1 MPSRNINKIQTL
13 ASVLGDL
20 LNNVVFVG
28 GSVLEL
34 YVTDHAAYENRP
46 TDDIDVVIS
55 SPTLGGFYSWE
66 QQLEAKGFEKVSDN
80 SDSPSKKHLWRHE
93 DIKLNLIPMFTESL
107 GYTNRWYEEAVFHAS
122 SFNLPNGTAIK
133 LFPAAYYLA
142 SKIEAYQQRGKDDIR
157 LSEDFEDIVYLLGS
171 RLEILEEIGN
181 AFYEVRN
188 FVREAF
194 LDLLKKYD
202 LEEGICYALPDGT
215 DADAVERILHIM
227 QEATKLQPAWT

>member
-1 MPSRNINKIQTL
+1 MPSRNINKIETL

-46 TDDIDVVIS
+46 TDDIDIVIS
-55 SPTLGGFYSWE
+55 APTLGGFFSWE
-66 QQLEAKGFEKVSDN
+66 QQLEQKGFKRVL
-80 SDSPSKKHLWRHE
+80 DSPKNKKYLWSYQKIE
-93 DIKLNLIPMFTESL
+93 VNLIPMLTESL
-107 GYTNRWYEEAVFHAS
+107 GYTNRWYEEAVFHAIS
-122 SFNLPNGTAIK
+122 YTLPNETSIK

-157 LSEDFEDIVYLLGS
+157 LSEDFEDIIYLLGS

-188 FVREAF
+188 FIREAF
-194 LDLLKKYD
+194 LVLLRNYD

-215 DADAVERILHIM
+215 DDEAVDRILHIM
-227 QEATKLQPAWT
+227 REATQLQPEWT

>member
-1 MPSRNINKIQTL
+1 MPSRNIHKIQTL

-46 TDDIDVVIS
+46 TDDIDIIIS

-66 QQLEAKGFEKVSDN
+66 QQLESKGFVKASDI
-80 SDSPSKKHLWRHE
+80 STTKKHLWNYE
-93 DIKLNLIPMFTESL
+93 DIQINLIPMFTESL
-107 GYTNRWYEEAVFHAS
+107 GYTNQWYEEAVFHS
-122 SFNLPNGTAIK
+122 NSFTLPNGTSIK

-188 FVREAF
+188 FIREAF
-194 LDLLKKYD
+194 LALLRNYD

-215 DADAVERILHIM
+215 DDDAVGRILHIIK
-227 QEATKLQPAWT
+227 EATKLQPAWT